1 VIGLFIIGMIVW
13 GMAIGWVGQM
23 ILGKARKAKDQNWLQ
38 ALVAGAVGSLVGGS
52 LGSILLGE
60 GFQLKMGGI
69 LASIAGA
76 VIVLLV
82 WDAFAARK
90 K

>member
-1 VIGLFIIGMIVW
+1 MGLFIIGMLVW

-23 ILGKARKAKDQNWLQ
+23 LLGKARKAKDRNWGQ
-38 ALVAGAVGSLVGGS
+38 ALVAGAAGSLVGGS
-52 LGSILLGE
+52 LGSVLMRE
-60 GFQLKMGGI
+60 GFQLKMGGVI
-69 LASIAGA
+69 ASIIGA

-82 WDAFAARK
+82 WDAISARK

>member
-1 VIGLFIIGMIVW
+1 VLIIGAIVW
-13 GMAIGWVGQM
+13 GMGIGWVGQM
-23 ILGKARKAKDQNWLQ
+23 LLGKARKAKDRNWGQ
-38 ALVAGAVGSLVGGS
+38 AIIAGVLGSLVGGTI
-52 LGSILLGE
+52 GSMLLRE

-82 WDAFAARK
+82 WDAIAARK